1 MIPLPNRNYL
11 NSSIRPNPDLYGAY
25 NVLNHEEIVTCIVPS
40 TLIEYC
46 KLVIICKI
54 KSFAII
60 CEDKLTANN
69 ERHLITKIDKQCRQF
84 KKSSKENIYS
94 QLQF

>member
-60 CEDKLTANN
+60 CEDKVN
-69 ERHLITKIDKQCRQF
+69 C
-84 KKSSKENIYS
+84 
-94 QLQF
+94 